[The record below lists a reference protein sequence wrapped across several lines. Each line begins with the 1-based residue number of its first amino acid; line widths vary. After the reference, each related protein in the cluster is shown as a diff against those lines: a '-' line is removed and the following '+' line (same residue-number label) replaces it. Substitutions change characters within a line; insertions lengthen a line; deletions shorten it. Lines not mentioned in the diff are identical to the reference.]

1 MTSIIPPHLR
11 DGMNGYINSVHG
23 GGIVHTI
30 RVEEC
35 VIQTWFFDDW
45 GMNHTANGK
54 FLSDLP

>member
-1 MTSIIPPHLR
+1 
-11 DGMNGYINSVHG
+11 MNGYINSVHG